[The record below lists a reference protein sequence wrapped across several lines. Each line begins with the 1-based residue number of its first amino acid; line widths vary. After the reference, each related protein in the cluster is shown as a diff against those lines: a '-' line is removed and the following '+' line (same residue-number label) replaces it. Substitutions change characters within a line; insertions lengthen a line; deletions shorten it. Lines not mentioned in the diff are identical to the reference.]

1 MSLFVKSILI
11 EVIFFINVNDVKV
24 DIGNWIII
32 EFNVFVIDISLKGNN
47 KLLVIKNLFGFVGN
61 NFFYFDV
68 IVGGFI
74 GCMRDFKINN
84 NGFKLVKGVD
94 IVKNVEFD
102 KCNIIDFCV
111 FVFCLNNVKCIIDG
125 KELICNCLGI
135 GYKGEVC

>member
-1 MSLFVKSILI
+1 MSLFVKGIAI
-11 EVIFFINVNDVKV
+11 EVIFFINVNEVKV

-32 EFNVFVIDISLKGNN
+32 EFFVFVINIRLEGKN
-47 KLLVIKNLFGFVGN
+47 KLLVIKILIEFVGN

-84 NGFKLVKGVD
+84 NDFKLVKGVD